1 MFDFTYKKT
10 KFPSFIF
17 LDVVYPQ
24 TKPIPE
30 PLTSKKIKTSIN
42 NNNNNNNN
50 PLSFFNLYQLYI
62 PNFMTQK
69 ID

>member
-42 NNNNNNNN
+42 NNNQ
-50 PLSFFNLYQLYI
+50 LSFFNLYRLYI
-62 PNFMTQK
+62 QNFMTQK

>member
-1 MFDFTYKKT
+1 MFDLTYKKT

-42 NNNNNNNN
+42 NNN
-50 PLSFFNLYQLYI
+50 LFSFFNLYQLYI
-62 PNFMTQK
+62 QNFMTQK
-69 ID
+69 IG